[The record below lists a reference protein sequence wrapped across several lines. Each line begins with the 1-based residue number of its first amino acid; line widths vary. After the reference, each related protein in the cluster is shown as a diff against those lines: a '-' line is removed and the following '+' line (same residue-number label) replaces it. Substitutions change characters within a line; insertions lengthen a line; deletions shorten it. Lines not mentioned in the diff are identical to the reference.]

1 MDAGDFGAWL
11 IQAREA
17 LRGSAGSRV
26 PCGECTGCC
35 TSSYSIE
42 VRPTDGA
49 ALQDIPAKSL
59 FRSTLSGSGNWTVR
73 PNPDGACPMLSC
85 GKCTIYERRP
95 QTCLDYDCRVFAA
108 AGIAAGGADKAVIN
122 RRVQEWQFQF
132 ASAEDRQAHAA
143 IRAAA
148 AFIRDARAHFPPGT
162 VPLNPLG
169 IAALALRVYPLF
181 MSADR
186 LPGASDLARAVVA
199 AGAAFDRD
207 HGGDRPRATQGV
219 DRDGSIAGC

>member
-26 PCGECTGCC
+26 PCGDCSGCC

-42 VRPTDGA
+42 VRPTDAA
-49 ALQDIPAKSL
+49 ALERIPAKLL
-59 FRSTLSGSGNWTVR
+59 FRSTGSAPANWTVR

-85 GKCTIYERRP
+85 GKCGIYAERP

-122 RRVQEWQFQF
+122 RRVQEWRFRF
-132 ASAEDRQAHAA
+132 ATEEDRQAHAA
-143 IRAAA
+143 IRTAA
-148 AFIRDARAHFPPGT
+148 AFIRDARAQFPPGT
-162 VPLNPLG
+162 APLSPLG

-181 MSADR
+181 LSAE
-186 LPGASDLARAVVA
+186 PPHSAADLARAVVA
-199 AGAAFDRD
+199 AGTAFDR
-207 HGGDRPRATQGV
+207 PRHPGN
-219 DRDGSIAGC
+219 

>member
-26 PCGECTGCC
+26 PCGDCTGCC

-42 VRPTDGA
+42 VRPTDTA
-49 ALQDIPAKSL
+49 ALARIPAKSL
-59 FRSTLSGSGNWTVR
+59 FRSNGSAPGHWTVR
-73 PNPDGACPMLSC
+73 PNPDGVCPMLSC
-85 GKCTIYERRP
+85 GKCTIYAERP

-108 AGIAAGGADKAVIN
+108 AGIDAGGKDKAAIN
-122 RRVQEWQFQF
+122 RRVQEWRFRF
-132 ASAEDRQAHAA
+132 ATEEDRQAHAA
-143 IRAAA
+143 IRTAA

-162 VPLNPLG
+162 APLSPLG

-181 MSADR
+181 QSAD
-186 LPGASDLARAVVA
+186 PPQSAADMARAVVA
-199 AGAAFDRD
+199 AGTAFDRPQ
-207 HGGDRPRATQGV
+207 HPGH
-219 DRDGSIAGC
+219 

>member
-17 LRGSAGSRV
+17 LRGAAGSAV
-26 PCGECTGCC
+26 PCGDCTGCC

-42 VRPTDGA
+42 VRPTDAA
-49 ALQDIPAKSL
+49 ALERIPAQAL
-59 FRSTLSGSGNWTVR
+59 FRATGSAAGNWTVR
-73 PNPDGACPMLSC
+73 PNPDGACPMLGC
-85 GKCTIYERRP
+85 GKCTIYAQRP

-122 RRVQEWQFQF
+122 RRVLEWRFRF
-132 ASAEDRQAHAA
+132 ATDEDRQAHAA

-148 AFIRDARAHFPPGT
+148 AFIRDSRAHFPPGS

-181 MSADR
+181 RSAD
-186 LPGASDLARAVVA
+186 PPQSAADLACAIVA
-199 AGAAFDRD
+199 AAAAFDRAPQSD
-207 HGGDRPRATQGV
+207 T
-219 DRDGSIAGC
+219 

>member
-26 PCGECTGCC
+26 PCGDCTGCC

-42 VRPTDGA
+42 VRPTDAA
-49 ALQDIPAKSL
+49 ALERIPAKSL
-59 FRSTLSGSGNWTVR
+59 FRSTASAAGNWTVR
-73 PNPDGACPMLSC
+73 PNPDGSCPMLSC
-85 GKCTIYERRP
+85 GKCTIYAQRP

-108 AGIAAGGADKAVIN
+108 AGIEAGGADKAVIN
-122 RRVQEWQFQF
+122 RRVREWQFRF
-132 ASAEDRQAHAA
+132 ATDEDRQAHAA
-143 IRAAA
+143 IKGAA

-162 VPLNPLG
+162 APLNPLG

-181 MSADR
+181 MSAD
-186 LPGASDLARAVVA
+186 PSPSAADIARAVVA
-199 AGAAFDRD
+199 AGVVFDR
-207 HGGDRPRATQGV
+207 
-219 DRDGSIAGC
+219 